1 MDLGNGLESAAA
13 SLTDFVAV
21 IRQQP
26 VAERGWVF
34 VLVNGDPGAGRDIVV
49 GVFDP
54 RLGEDL
60 LLVQV
65 EVPGS
70 LHVGDDGELGELL

>member
-34 VLVNGDPGAGRDIVV
+34 VLPHGDPGAGGDVV
-49 GVFDP
+49 GVLDP
-54 RLGEDL
+54 RLGEDF

-65 EVPGS
+65 KVKGS